1 MIFGVLSEDELDN
14 NDENTS
20 GGVDKNIDIDS
31 MADKSSS
38 SSSCLDDDDDDD
50 EISTDTETGYTL
62 NSNID
67 ADNSTTSI
75 IIHNNISID
84 KKNQYH
90 SSNSETETVDTQS
103 TSDSNSDTTSDGGKR
118 DLQVFKM
125 TERYALSVAHGPVKH
140 LYITLLIC
148 TLVVSVVSS
157 SLIRKLYNGS
167 QSSWM
172 AY

>member
-1 MIFGVLSEDELDN
+1 MAAAAMISSPKNDTDTRRHHSIWSAGCTSVDLPNRANFGTNILGYINGMIFGVLSEDELDN

-75 IIHNNISID
+75 INYP
-84 KKNQYH
+84 Q
-90 SSNSETETVDTQS
+90 
-103 TSDSNSDTTSDGGKR
+103 
-118 DLQVFKM
+118 
-125 TERYALSVAHGPVKH
+125 
-140 LYITLLIC
+140 
-148 TLVVSVVSS
+148 
-157 SLIRKLYNGS
+157 
-167 QSSWM
+167 
-172 AY
+172 